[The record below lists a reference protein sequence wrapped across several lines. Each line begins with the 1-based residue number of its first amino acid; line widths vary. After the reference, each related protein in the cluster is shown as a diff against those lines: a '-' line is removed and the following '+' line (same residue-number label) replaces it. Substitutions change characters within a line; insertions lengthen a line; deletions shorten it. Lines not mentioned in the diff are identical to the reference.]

1 MKSNIAKY
9 GRLAVL
15 GTALAAL
22 AGCLSGCGVDPPT
35 TLGKDKSAKPD
46 GQGTDPNDIE
56 NQDGNGVGNEDNTFD
71 HMASLSPED
80 HGTNPWE
87 IAAQRQEEGPPEIRT
102 RMHSCQKMQ
111 IATLRNILTDLG
123 VDLSAT
129 AGQGQPPT
137 AGQLLNGGGTAL
149 GQANYAARA
158 GEAIVWTAAGA
169 AKQFDIFVQAAPE
182 IIANIKNA
190 PACQVNGSGPEM
202 FNADD
207 TCNEDAITCIIGK
220 PATSEHVAICNNL
233 VTTASN
239 VDKGKAI
246 AVAAMLSAAHSCE

>member
-1 MKSNIAKY
+1 MNSHIAKI

-15 GTALAAL
+15 GTALVAL
-22 AGCLSGCGVDPPT
+22 GACSVDPPT
-35 TLGKDKSAKPD
+35 TLGKDKSSKPD

-56 NQDGNGVGNEDNTFD
+56 NQQGNGVGSEGNTFD
-71 HMASLSPED
+71 HMDSLDTTAP
-80 HGTNPWE
+80 GTDPWA

-111 IATLRNILTDLG
+111 ITTLRNLLTDLG
-123 VDLSAT
+123 VDLGAT

-149 GQANYAARA
+149 GQANYAARS

-169 AKQFDIFVQAAPE
+169 AKQFDIFVQAAKE
-182 IIANIKNA
+182 IIANISTA
-190 PACQVNGSGPEM
+190 PACQINGAGPEM
-202 FNADD
+202 FNADN
-207 TCNEDAITCIIGK
+207 TCNEDAITCIMGK

-233 VTTASN
+233 VTTASD
-239 VDKGKAI
+239 VDKGKQI
-246 AVAAMLSAAHSCE
+246 AVATILSAAHSCE

>member
-1 MKSNIAKY
+1 MNSTIAKY

-22 AGCLSGCGVDPPT
+22 VGCGVEPPT

-46 GQGTDPNDIE
+46 GQGQDPNDVE
-56 NQDGNGVGNEDNTFD
+56 NQDGNGVGDEGNTFD

-87 IAAQRQEEGPPEIRT
+87 IAAQRQEEGPPEVRT

-111 IATLRNILTDLG
+111 ITTLRNILSSLG
-123 VDLSAT
+123 VDLMAT

-137 AGQLLNGGGTAL
+137 AGQLVNGGGTAL

-182 IIANIKNA
+182 IIANISTA

-202 FNADD
+202 FNADN
-207 TCNEDAITCIIGK
+207 TCNQDAISCIIGK
-220 PATSEHVAICNNL
+220 PASAEHVAICNNL
-233 VTTASN
+233 VTTASDI
-239 VDKGKAI
+239 DKGKNI
-246 AVAAMLSAAHSCE
+246 AVATMLSAAHSCE